1 MKSCA
6 DCSTTFSV
14 TVDDEQRLAQYV
26 PNEHTRRALRRN
38 LRDIRTRLLDDNTV
52 PWSQRIAAAIDRCV
66 DATPSHQDRAE
77 RWKRLHA
84 AANLWYFRIT
94 ATLDAPVRP
103 LRPKPGSPM
112 RSLDGRFN
120 TVPTPEEVDALINA
134 ADRHSVRCGI
144 LFRLLFTTGLR
155 IGAARNVTW
164 KLLGAPQPVP
174 RLVVV
179 REKGNQLR
187 ALLLNDDLRRR
198 LDDLWSTD
206 GVHAGPAALIFAPSG
221 RSTISVRQMNNWW
234 SATHR
239 NANLGASRGG
249 SHPHSARHYVVHRLF
264 DLGNPLA
271 LIAKFLGHRSAAT
284 TDRYYLRLSFEEVL
298 ARIRLPC

>member
-1 MKSCA
+1 MSSCA
-6 DCSTTFSV
+6 DCSTKFSV
-14 TVDDEQRLAQYV
+14 IMDDERLNQYV
-26 PNEHTRRALRRN
+26 PNEHTRRAVRRN
-38 LRDIRTRLLDDNTV
+38 LRDIRTSLSDDDTV
-52 PWSQRIAAAIDRCV
+52 PLAQRIAAAIHRCV

-103 LRPKPGSPM
+103 LGPKPGALM
-112 RSLDGRFN
+112 RSHEGRCN
-120 TVPTPEEVDALINA
+120 TVPTDAEVDALIHA
-134 ADRHSVRCGI
+134 ADRRSPQCGI

-164 KLLGAPQPVP
+164 KSLGAPQPVR

-198 LDDLWSTD
+198 LDQLWLTD
-206 GVHAGPAALIFAPSG
+206 GVCAGPASLVFAPSG
-221 RSTISVRQMNNWW
+221 RSSISVRQLNNWW
-234 SATHR
+234 TATHR
-239 NANLGASRGG
+239 DANLGSSRGG

-264 DLGNPLA
+264 DLGNSLA
-271 LIAKFLGHRSAAT
+271 LIAKFLGHRSATT